1 MAIIIYKAQT
11 LGPDS
16 KIRVKTDAFLEKL
29 QKDDT
34 TSGLHIEPINNSLD
48 PRFRTARVDKKYR
61 ACLFKLHAPGLP
73 TTYVYTGTFNH
84 DEAIAMART
93 QRLEY
98 DPVIGVTYVLTES
111 QAAIDAAHTADK
123 PGSLVKAEQAA
134 EAAAEQAAEA
144 AAEQAASQSQPQTLG
159 DLLESRG
166 YTRDYLAEELRLN
179 RTVLELF
186 WPLVNE
192 NDIADRKSTRL
203 NSSHVA
209 ISYAVFCLKKKTA
222 NLKSRRPPLC
232 T

>member
-84 DEAIAMART
+84 DEAIRG
-93 QRLEY
+93 
-98 DPVIGVTYVLTES
+98 GVHL
-111 QAAIDAAHTADK
+111 IK
-123 PGSLVKAEQAA
+123 L
-134 EAAAEQAAEA
+134 
-144 AAEQAASQSQPQTLG
+144 
-159 DLLESRG
+159 
-166 YTRDYLAEELRLN
+166 
-179 RTVLELF
+179 
-186 WPLVNE
+186 
-192 NDIADRKSTRL
+192 
-203 NSSHVA
+203 
-209 ISYAVFCLKKKTA
+209 
-222 NLKSRRPPLC
+222 
-232 T
+232 